1 MIRNASGNPIVSG
14 RRNPHQEADGSI
26 IMHFSPEKPEGVED
40 NNWVQTNP
48 KESWFVYLRFY
59 GPTERY
65 FDESYPLEDV
75 KLVK

>member
-1 MIRNASGNPIVSG
+1 
-14 RRNPHQEADGSI
+14 
-26 IMHFSPEKPEGVED
+26 MHFSPEKPEGVD
-40 NNWVQTNP
+40 NKNWVQTNP

>member
-1 MIRNASGNPIVSG
+1 MKTKLILALLLF
-14 RRNPHQEADGSI
+14 GSI
-26 IMHFSPEKPEGVED
+26 VNTANAQKYKADVPD
-40 NNWVQTNP
+40 NIKTPNTVQTNP

-65 FDESYPLEDV
+65 FDESYPLQDV